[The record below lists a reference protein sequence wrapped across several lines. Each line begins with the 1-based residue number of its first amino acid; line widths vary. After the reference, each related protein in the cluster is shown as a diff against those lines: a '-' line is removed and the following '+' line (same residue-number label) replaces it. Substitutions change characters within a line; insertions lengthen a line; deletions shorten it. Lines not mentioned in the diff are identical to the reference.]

1 LAGTVIADLHC
12 HYPMHLLPTEAHPH
26 DASGDFLTRLKQDLE
41 ATAVGLLA
49 RYLNDRTPKSGWR
62 VDLPGLQAGGAQL
75 VCSVLY
81 APPDEFDVDRSYGS
95 APGPGYFADLQQQLE
110 EVEGNLAQLDPGG
123 AQHVIARR
131 ATDLDGDGRIV
142 FAHCVEG
149 GFHLGG
155 DEAEIEGN
163 VSWLARRG
171 VIYVTLAHLFFRDV
185 ATNAPAI
192 PLLSDG
198 EYETIF
204 PQPDEGLTTLG
215 EAAVRAMY
223 RHNVLVDISHMS
235 ERSIADTFGLLDE
248 LDEET
253 GAAPQ
258 DHPVIATHVGI
269 RSADEDQQEYNLS
282 PETISKVH
290 GRGGLI
296 GLIMAQHQIGKTRNA
311 DQSRAALHRHLDALA
326 GHVGSHE
333 CTAIGTDLDGF
344 IRPTLAGIQTAG
356 DLAVLTEWLQAD
368 YPDDAEAIL
377 HGNAHRVLRRVYA
390 ARG

>member
-1 LAGTVIADLHC
+1 MIADLHC
-12 HYPMHLLPTEAHPH
+12 HYPMHLLPAEAHPH
-26 DASGDFLTRLKQDLE
+26 DVSGGFLDRLKHGLE
-41 ATAVGLLA
+41 GTAVALLA
-49 RYLNDRTPKSGWR
+49 RYLNDRSPTSGWR
-62 VDLPGLQAGGAQL
+62 VDLDGLQAGGARL

-81 APPDEFDVDRSYGS
+81 APPDEFDIDRSYGS
-95 APGPGYFADLQQQLE
+95 PPGPGYFADLQQQLQD
-110 EVEGNLAQLDPGG
+110 VERNLEQLDPDGTR
-123 AQHVIARR
+123 HVIVRGAG
-131 ATDLDGDGRIV
+131 DLRDDGRIA

-163 VSWLARRG
+163 VAWLARRG

-198 EYETIF
+198 EYETVF
-204 PQPDEGLTTLG
+204 PQPHEGLTTLG

-223 RHNVLVDISHMS
+223 RHKVLVDISHMS
-235 ERSIADTFGLLDE
+235 ERSIADTFALLDE

-253 GAAPQ
+253 GATPQ

-282 PETISKVH
+282 PETITKVRD
-290 GRGGLI
+290 RGGLI
-296 GLIMAQHQIGKTRNA
+296 GLIMAQHQLGSTR
-311 DQSRAALHRHLDALA
+311 DPEQSRAVLGRHLDALA
-326 GHVGSHE
+326 AHAGGHA

-344 IRPTLAGIQTAG
+344 IRPTLAGIERAR
-356 DLAVLTEWLQAD
+356 DLAVLSQWVRDD

-377 HGNAHRVLRRVYA
+377 HANAERVLTRVYA